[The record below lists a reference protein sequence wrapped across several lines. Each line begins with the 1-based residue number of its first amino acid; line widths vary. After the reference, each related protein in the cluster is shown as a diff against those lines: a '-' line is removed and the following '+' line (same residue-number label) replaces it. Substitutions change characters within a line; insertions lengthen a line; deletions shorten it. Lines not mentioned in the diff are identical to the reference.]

1 MQCYSDLKPLWI
13 QADNVMI
20 ILTLKNI
27 KFHKTTTS
35 ESFPDPYRRLDIQE
49 DVDVRLLILTC
60 ANCRSGATLTIIR

>member
-13 QADNVMI
+13 QEVDNVMI

-35 ESFPDPYRRLDIQE
+35 ESFPDPYRRLYYR
-49 DVDVRLLILTC
+49 RLLMC
-60 ANCRSGATLTIIR
+60 AY